1 MSKSTPAAHHLFLL
15 PFFAIKCGT
24 YFKEHTTYAP
34 LDNSARTILKKRELG

>member
-1 MSKSTPAAHHLFLL
+1 MSKSNPEEKKMFLL